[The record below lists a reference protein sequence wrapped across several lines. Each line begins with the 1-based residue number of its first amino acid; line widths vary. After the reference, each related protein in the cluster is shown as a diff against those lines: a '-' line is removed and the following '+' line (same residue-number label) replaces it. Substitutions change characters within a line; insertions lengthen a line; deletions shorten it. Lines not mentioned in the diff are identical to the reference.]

1 MVFPSMDYENMSEC
15 LIIIT
20 FVQIM
25 GIGILCIQ
33 CFMGLPSFAIHGF
46 SPHCMKGFGGAMLGC
61 KHPSTW
67 AKTIGSHV

>member
-1 MVFPSMDYENMSEC
+1 MFNYNN
-15 LIIIT
+15 T

-25 GIGILCIQ
+25 GIGIMYPMLC
-33 CFMGLPSFAIHGF
+33 GLPCFAIHGF